1 MNPEV
6 HIISLTHIAVGESE
20 SQNGKLNSYIA
31 SFILQCFPVVISG
44 EPHIGSDFFF
54 FACFPL
60 RLFPFKLLF
69 KFSHSFDILANH
81 FQRITNILVLFSTF
95 P

>member
-54 FACFPL
+54 LHASHLDFFLLSSFLSFPI
-60 RLFPFKLLF
+60 RLTYWPTIFRELQIF
-69 KFSHSFDILANH
+69 
-81 FQRITNILVLFSTF
+81 
-95 P
+95 